1 MIYLDTCFL
10 LKCYLTEHGS
20 PEVRRL
26 TQAADGL
33 ASCDLARIEFAAA
46 VHRHQR
52 EGKLEAADAAG
63 VLDDFE
69 TDQAAGLWQWLGLT
83 QSLMDTA
90 CCRFRNL
97 DAGLFL
103 RTNDALHLTCA
114 QENGF
119 RRIYSSDRHVLA
131 AASAFGLQ
139 GVNVVP

>member
-26 TQAADGL
+26 TLRADGL
-33 ASCDLARIEFAAA
+33 ASCELARIEFAAA

-52 EGKLEAADAAG
+52 EGKLGAAAATG

-69 TDQAAGLWQWLGLT
+69 ADQAAGLWQWFGLT
-83 QSLMDTA
+83 QSLVDST
-90 CCRFRNL
+90 CDRFRNL
-97 DAGLFL
+97 DPGLFL

-131 AASAFGLQ
+131 AAPAFGRQ